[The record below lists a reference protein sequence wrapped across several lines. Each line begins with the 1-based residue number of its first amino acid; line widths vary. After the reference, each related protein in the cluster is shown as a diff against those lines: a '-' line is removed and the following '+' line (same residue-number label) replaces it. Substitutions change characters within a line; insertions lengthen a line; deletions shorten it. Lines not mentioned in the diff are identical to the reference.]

1 MCEIAADLTKK
12 RASSEHLDK
21 KPITLE
27 SYTKRAGRKAI
38 SKAQVFKLLELDS
51 PLKDQYERCDRC
63 NEVVWEK
70 QHVVSG
76 KNKLFANYCNTRMC
90 AVCSSKKTA
99 EMIAGYEHAF
109 EQFKEP
115 MFVTLTMVAVPAES
129 LKQAIKQMQKTF
141 ASIKDVMRKKG
152 LKLIGIRKIESNYNA
167 RRKTFNPHF
176 HLIIDGRKEAIELVD
191 QWYMRNDGVVY
202 KAQKIKHADKNTL
215 KELFKY
221 TTKAVTGKDQ
231 KRFNAKAQDTIYRAL
246 LGIRT
251 FQAFGSI
258 KKKPRQID
266 PIEQEMN
273 SDGWVTVK
281 TYYWNQEQTNWK
293 TYQTGESLYP
303 VKLRASTKAII
314 KIISSSG

>member
-38 SKAQVFKLLELDS
+38 SKAQVRKLLELDS
-51 PLKDQYERCDRC
+51 PLKEQYERSDRC
-63 NEVVWEK
+63 NEIIWEK
-70 QHVVSG
+70 QQICSG
-76 KNKLFANYCNTRMC
+76 KKKVTANYCGKRWC

-99 EMIAGYEHAF
+99 EMISGYEHAF
-109 EQFKEP
+109 EQFREP
-115 MFVTLTMVAVPAES
+115 MSVTLTVVAVPAEN
-129 LKQAIKQMQKTF
+129 LKQAIKQMLKTF

-152 LKLIGIRKIESNYNA
+152 IKLIGIRKIESNYNTS
-167 RRKTFNPHF
+167 RKTFNPHF
-176 HLIIDGRKEAIELVD
+176 HLIIDGRKAAIELVD
-191 QWYMRNDGVVY
+191 QWYTRNDGIVY
-202 KAQKIKHADKNTL
+202 KAQKITHADKGSL

-221 TTKAVTGKDQ
+221 VTKAVTGKDQ
-231 KRFNAKAQDTIYRAL
+231 KRFNAKAQDTIFRAL

-251 FQAFGSI
+251 FQTFGSI
-258 KKKPRQID
+258 KKKQRQID

-281 TYYWNQEQTNWK
+281 AYYWNQEQTNWK
-293 TYQTGESLYP
+293 TYQTGDVLYP